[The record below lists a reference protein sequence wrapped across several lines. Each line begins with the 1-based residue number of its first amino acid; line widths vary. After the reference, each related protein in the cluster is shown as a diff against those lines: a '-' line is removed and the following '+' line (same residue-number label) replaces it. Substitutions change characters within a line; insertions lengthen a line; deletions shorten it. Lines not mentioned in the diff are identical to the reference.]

1 MSIVKTT
8 MARNISLLSYQAY
21 CCCQSLDPSLEKG
34 KTLEKV
40 SLVDL
45 TYFLPISSFV
55 DFYANISMREG
66 KKCVRNNKQDTF
78 SCPLSFGSEMRMG
91 ERRFGKRRTA

>member
-40 SLVDL
+40 SLDL
-45 TYFLPISSFV
+45 IYFLPILSFV
-55 DFYANISMREG
+55 DFYANISMREA
-66 KKCVRNNKQDTF
+66 KKMCKKQQTRHF
-78 SCPLSFGSEMRMG
+78 QLPIILRIGNENGR
-91 ERRFGKRRTA
+91 EKIWK